1 MIVKR
6 RLPFR
11 HSREGYAPDRIHLR
25 FCQTSADETERELI
39 RTQKTAHY
47 HLSSNGTVTD
57 FAPLSAAANRLSP
70 LFPEGMAE
78 VSPARRGILI
88 LIEGKELNREQ
99 KQPLIRLLK
108 GIQKEVF
115 RIYGFPFP
123 FRRDAFFAEGG
134 LPVEEL
140 LEEGYLPRED
150 RKLYRVQTG
159 CYRSRREAEERIE
172 GLSTAGIAAYITE
185 INYGSVPLGE

>member
-11 HSREGYAPDRIHLR
+11 HSREGYAPDRLYLR
-25 FCQTSADETERELI
+25 FCPATAEETEKELI

-47 HLSSNGTVTD
+47 YLSADGTVTD
-57 FAPLSAAANRLSP
+57 FAPLSTAANHLSP
-70 LFPEGMAE
+70 LFPEGMEE

-88 LIEGKELNREQ
+88 LIEGKKLNRAQ
-99 KQPLIRLLK
+99 KEPLIRLLK

-123 FRRDAFFAEGG
+123 FRRNALFAEGG
-134 LPVEEL
+134 LPIEEL

-172 GLSTAGIAAYITE
+172 GLGTAGIAAYITE
-185 INYGSVPLGE
+185 INYGSTPWEA